1 MKYSSISN
9 EHQAFASMSTLT
21 KIYNESVLL
30 GIDVSSLSSL
40 SEKLSDELKPQE
52 IETSEAVEA

>member
-1 MKYSSISN
+1 
-9 EHQAFASMSTLT
+9 MSALK

-40 SEKLSDELKPQE
+40 REKLSDELKPQV
-52 IETSEAVEA
+52 IETSIETVGAYFTIRNLNK